1 VQKIEPKALLDSLLY
16 IELPT
21 SFLQSYIKIASFFD
35 KNIRLPI
42 QLSDGSSS
50 AKDFDITS
58 LSVEMILSGLL
69 IIFAYD
75 RNHKHI
81 EYYRRLFLAL
91 RPNIKEEMLTAVSI
105 KINNGDIDMAEGLLY
120 SLIGLDENCINS
132 RLMLAYLY
140 EKKAKKDDNYKEE
153 AKNIYNALICEE
165 PPFPPV
171 FFNAAIFFMECKDY
185 IKAKDL
191 LETYIAL
198 KIDDKNE
205 DEIKKVEKAQN
216 ALNYINSQTILDT
229 NFKKAIGLVE
239 SENIDE
245 ALPLIKT
252 LIEEHPK
259 IWTSWF
265 LLGWALRCAKR
276 WDDAEQALKKS
287 LELYEDAKDATQM
300 LEGGYSQI
308 CNERAICLMEKGN
321 IDEAEALLQMALSKD
336 CENIKLISN
345 LGTLY
350 LKKGDKERAI
360 AYFRV
365 ALYIDPKDELSTTML
380 KKLN

>member
-1 VQKIEPKALLDSLLY
+1 VQKIEPKASLDSLLY
-16 IELPT
+16 IELPA
-21 SFLQSYIKIASFFD
+21 SFLHSYTGVDSFVD
-35 KNIRLPI
+35 KNIKLPI
-42 QLSDGSSS
+42 QLPDGIVDS
-50 AKDFDITS
+50 KDFDIAS
-58 LSVEMILSGLL
+58 LNVEMILSALL

-75 RNHKHI
+75 RKHKHI

-91 RPNIKEEMLTAVSI
+91 RPNIKKEMLTAVLI
-105 KINNGDIDMAEGLLY
+105 KINNEDFDMAERLLY
-120 SLIGLDENCINS
+120 SLIGLDENCINT

-140 EKKAKKDDNYKEE
+140 EKKSKKDDGYKEE
-153 AKNIYNALICEE
+153 AKNIYNTLICED

-185 IKAKDL
+185 VRAKDL

-198 KIDDKNE
+198 KIDDKDE

-216 ALNYINSQTILDT
+216 ALNYINSQAILDSK
-229 NFKKAIGLVE
+229 FKKAIELIE

-245 ALPLIKT
+245 ALPIIKS
-252 LIEEHPK
+252 LIEMHPK

-276 WDDAEQALKKS
+276 WSDAAQALEKS
-287 LELYEDAKDATQM
+287 LELYEGAENTTQM

-308 CNERAICLMEKGN
+308 CNERAICLMEIGN
-321 IDEAEALLQMALSKD
+321 IGEAEVLLQLALSKD

-350 LKKGDKERAI
+350 LKKGDRERAM
-360 AYFRV
+360 AYFKV
-365 ALYIDPKDELSTTML
+365 ALYIDPKDELSMAVL
-380 KKLN
+380 KNM

>member
-1 VQKIEPKALLDSLLY
+1 MQKIEPKASLDSLLY

-50 AKDFDITS
+50 EKDFDITS

-75 RNHKHI
+75 RDHKHI

-105 KINNGDIDMAEGLLY
+105 KINNGDIDMAEGLLH

-171 FFNAAIFFMECKDY
+171 FLWSVK
-185 IKAKDL
+185 
-191 LETYIAL
+191 
-198 KIDDKNE
+198 
-205 DEIKKVEKAQN
+205 
-216 ALNYINSQTILDT
+216 TILRQK
-229 NFKKAIGLVE
+229 N
-239 SENIDE
+239 
-245 ALPLIKT
+245 
-252 LIEEHPK
+252 
-259 IWTSWF
+259 
-265 LLGWALRCAKR
+265 
-276 WDDAEQALKKS
+276 
-287 LELYEDAKDATQM
+287 Y
-300 LEGGYSQI
+300 
-308 CNERAICLMEKGN
+308 
-321 IDEAEALLQMALSKD
+321 
-336 CENIKLISN
+336 
-345 LGTLY
+345 
-350 LKKGDKERAI
+350 
-360 AYFRV
+360 
-365 ALYIDPKDELSTTML
+365 
-380 KKLN
+380 